1 MKVKSIDLSGDVHR
15 RVVVDQVDGLYL
27 GQPHTVLLG
36 DDKTMLVAYP
46 LGHGGPDTVLKRSDD
61 GGLTWSDRLPVPDNF
76 TGKHNAPTVHRVVDP
91 AGVERL
97 VLFVSSP
104 AVVRSISEDN
114 GETWTPLETLFGDE
128 MRGTP
133 GYKGHAP
140 PKSVFPV
147 AGGARYLAIYHDHFG
162 VGQYVVEIV
171 QTESTDGGLTWSR
184 PRVTSRHPD
193 YPGASPCEPGII
205 RSPDGARLLCLARE
219 NARLYNSLWMTSDDE
234 GETWSDMKELPWEL
248 TGDRHIARYAPDG
261 RMLVTFR
268 DMARGSSTYGDFMAW
283 VGNYDDIE
291 AGRPGQYRVRL
302 LKNYGR
308 PGDTGYAGLE
318 VLPDGTMVSTTYCV
332 LEPGQQPLVVSVR
345 FTMEDIDA
353 AAGL

>member
-1 MKVKSIDLSGDVHR
+1 MEAKHIDLSGDVHR
-15 RVVVDQVDGLYL
+15 RVIVDQVDGLYL
-27 GQPHTVLLG
+27 GQPHTVLLEDG
-36 DDKTMLVAYP
+36 ATMLVAYP

-61 GGLTWSDRLPVPDNF
+61 SGLTWSDRLPVPDNF
-76 TGKHNAPTVHRVVDP
+76 AGKHNAPTVHRVVDP

-104 AVVRSISEDN
+104 AVVRSISEDD

-147 AGGARYLAIYHDHFG
+147 DGGARYLAIYHDHFG

-171 QTESTDGGLTWSR
+171 QTASTDGGRTWSR
-184 PRVTSRHPD
+184 PRVTSRHPE
-193 YPGASPCEPGII
+193 YPGANPCEPAII
-205 RSPDGARLLCLARE
+205 RSPDGSRLLCLARE
-219 NARLYNSLWMTSDDE
+219 NARLYHSLWMTSDDE
-234 GETWSDMKELPWEL
+234 GESWSEMRELPWEL

-261 RMLVTFR
+261 RMIVTFR
-268 DMARGSSTYGDFMAW
+268 DMARGSSTYGDFVAW
-283 VGNYDDIE
+283 VGTYDDIE

-302 LKNYGR
+302 LKNHGR
-308 PGDTGYAGLE
+308 PGDTGYAGME
-318 VLPDGTMVSTTYCV
+318 VLPDRTMVSTTYCV

-353 AAGL
+353 AAGP